1 MDLIKAKKVLSLQ
14 FSHASQGNL
23 MLSRPVYAL
32 FVKKVV
38 RKRFVMNLHGLKIKQ
53 CKIAMVSIKVCLRHL
68 WENNDNGVGLNNIKR
83 LGFAI

>member
-1 MDLIKAKKVLSLQ
+1 MDLIKAKRSYLCSFLMRRRII
-14 FSHASQGNL
+14 H

-53 CKIAMVSIKVCLRHL
+53 
-68 WENNDNGVGLNNIKR
+68 
-83 LGFAI
+83 